1 MSYVNTQALTDIPVV
16 GPEFESNLYIDFL
29 EGAVIAFCLLWTVT
43 CMFYLNLKFPG
54 GFNSLFKFF
63 LQLPRR
69 IKLKFKKT
77 FKLHMPKHLH
87 KSDVRKQDLNT
98 ALKQNFDR
106 ALTDELTQLIKAT
119 VRQVLD
125 FHLDR
130 VKEEL
135 QNVIKEAKNPPAY
148 NGYSLKDLLHAWKTN
163 AEEFKTLDQYVH
175 DSLYSFEN
183 ELKDKTAYLYDRIHN
198 IQKQMFD
205 CHAEINRYGVTVKDC
220 FKTAIIVDKVMPNPG
235 PKSKYNLIAALEAGD
250 FFDLPKI
257 IVTKEDVKIYEMV
270 CFSWVNAF
278 DKDDLYLFG
287 LLWKYYGR
295 LPLKILQRL
304 YSCSRQTIYDRRD
317 RAVNIIENYERLRT

>member
-29 EGAVIAFCLLWTVT
+29 ERAVIAFCLLWTVT

-69 IKLKFKKT
+69 IKLKLKKT

-87 KSDVRKQDLNT
+87 KNDVRKQDLNT
-98 ALKQNFDR
+98 VLKQNFDR

-163 AEEFKTLDQYVH
+163 AEEFKTLD
-175 DSLYSFEN
+175 
-183 ELKDKTAYLYDRIHN
+183 
-198 IQKQMFD
+198 
-205 CHAEINRYGVTVKDC
+205 
-220 FKTAIIVDKVMPNPG
+220 
-235 PKSKYNLIAALEAGD
+235 
-250 FFDLPKI
+250 
-257 IVTKEDVKIYEMV
+257 
-270 CFSWVNAF
+270 
-278 DKDDLYLFG
+278 
-287 LLWKYYGR
+287 
-295 LPLKILQRL
+295 
-304 YSCSRQTIYDRRD
+304 
-317 RAVNIIENYERLRT
+317 